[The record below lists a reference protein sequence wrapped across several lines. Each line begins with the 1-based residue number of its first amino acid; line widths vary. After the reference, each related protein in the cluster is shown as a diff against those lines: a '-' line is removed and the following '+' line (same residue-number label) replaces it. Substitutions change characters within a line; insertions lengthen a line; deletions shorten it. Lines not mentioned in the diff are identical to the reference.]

1 MADAAEE
8 QRQSAGNAHTCGCS
22 QNGAHA
28 LARPAVQDVDGSRQ
42 NDHSGQCAGRDAVPA
57 RIKQRQIEE
66 DDADEGKG
74 KGVDRSR
81 TLPAA
86 YGEKADQEQRQQSP
100 QHAGSVIV
108 VHRPADDAVASLL
121 YQRDDLRTFLTE
133 SSALIAVGVAEFYLL
148 ALPCAAGQAGPHQ
161 LGAVEGKAIR
171 IVLKNGRYGRFYIV
185 VCCLCSDLRP

>member
-86 YGEKADQEQRQQSP
+86 YGEKADPAARTTKLEVGMP
-100 QHAGSVIV
+100 DLV
-108 VHRPADDAVASLL
+108 VVV
-121 YQRDDLRTFLTE
+121 T
-133 SSALIAVGVAEFYLL
+133 AEDGTTAEYFVKIGDTT
-148 ALPCAAGQAGPHQ
+148 LP
-161 LGAVEGKAIR
+161 KA
-171 IVLKNGRYGRFYIV
+171 
-185 VCCLCSDLRP
+185 